1 MLDRIE
7 IFAQSSI
14 KISRDKIIYFDPYKI
29 PKSFNDA
36 DLIFITHSHFDHF
49 SEEDLRKVIS
59 FNSIIIAP
67 YDLKESIKNLGFK
80 DNNVLFVEP
89 NKEYDVD
96 GMKFS
101 TIPAYNINKP
111 YHPRSNNWVSYIVN
125 IDNYVYYI
133 AGDTDLT
140 VEAKKVKCNVA
151 FVPVG
156 GVYTMNYKEAF
167 YLINIIK
174 PDVAIPI
181 HYKTV
186 VGTDVDANNFISLL
200 DKSIKGKIFY

>member
-1 MLDRIE
+1 M
-7 IFAQSSI
+7 
-14 KISRDKIIYFDPYKI
+14 
-29 PKSFNDA
+29 
-36 DLIFITHSHFDHF
+36 
-49 SEEDLRKVIS
+49 
-59 FNSIIIAP
+59 
-67 YDLKESIKNLGFK
+67 GFK

-140 VEAKKVKCNVA
+140 VEAKEVKCNVA